1 MLEEACRLTRA
12 WRDAGL
18 PLINVA
24 VNVSGRQFESDRFEE
39 KVMAAL
45 DRFRIE
51 PEYLVL
57 EVTESLLMKAPE
69 LTASL
74 L

>member
-1 MLEEACRLTRA
+1 
-12 WRDAGL
+12 
-18 PLINVA
+18 
-24 VNVSGRQFESDRFEE
+24 
-39 KVMAAL
+39 MAAL